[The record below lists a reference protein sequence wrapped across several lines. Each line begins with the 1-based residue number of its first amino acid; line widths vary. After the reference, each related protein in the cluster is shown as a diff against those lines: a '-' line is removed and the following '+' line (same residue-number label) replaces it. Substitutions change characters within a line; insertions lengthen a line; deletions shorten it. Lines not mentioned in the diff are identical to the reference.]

1 MRRRTFLKTLGVG
14 ALLGGGF
21 TTHHYW
27 PDEGFVNPCRTARLP
42 DELARDER
50 VQAAWAGLDHAAL
63 WDAHVHLLGEEDG
76 EPGVWVNPA
85 MSSLGHP
92 IQYVQKRF
100 YENAACVSAAGE
112 NINQAYIDRLIRLLG
127 DFPAGAKLVLLAFD
141 YHHDEHGRVIRK
153 ASSYFTSNAYAR
165 RVAAR
170 YPRHFEW
177 IASIHPYRED
187 AVQALEQAAMG
198 GARAVKWLPPAMGI
212 DPGSARCD
220 VFYET
225 LARLGLPLLTHAG
238 DELAVH
244 GAGAQAGG
252 NPLLLRRALDHGVKV
267 IVAHCATLG
276 YGVDL
281 DKGKAGPRVRN
292 FDLFARLMDEPRYEG
307 LVFGELSAVTQI
319 NRMGEGIATILQRE
333 AWHGRL
339 INGSDYPLPGV
350 MPLFSLQGL
359 VGMGLLESGQADLL
373 SRIRAYNPLL
383 FDFLCKRALQMEGRG
398 LPGRVFESRRVLEP
412 GYATIAS

>member
-1 MRRRTFLKTLGVG
+1 MRRRTFLKSLGVG

-21 TTHHYW
+21 TAQHYW
-27 PDEGFVNPCRTARLP
+27 PNEGFLNPCPAGDLP
-42 DELARDER
+42 QDLARDEH
-50 VQAAWAGLDHAAL
+50 VLAAWSGIDAAAL
-63 WDAHVHLLGEEDG
+63 WDAHVHLLGEGGDEL
-76 EPGVWVNPA
+76 GVWVNPV

-92 IQYVQKRF
+92 IQYAQKLF

-112 NINQAYIDRLIRLLG
+112 DINQTYIDRLIRLLG
-127 DFPAGAKLVLLAFD
+127 DFPAGSKLVLLAFD
-141 YHHDEHGRVIRK
+141 FHHDEHGRVIRE
-153 ASSYFTSNAYAR
+153 ASSYFTSNDYAR

-170 YPRHFEW
+170 YPQHFEW

-187 AVQALEQAAMG
+187 AVQALEQAATG

-212 DPGSARCD
+212 DPGSAHCD
-220 VFYET
+220 AFYAGM
-225 LARLGLPLLTHAG
+225 ARLGLPLLTHAG

-244 GAGAQAGG
+244 GAGAQASG

-281 DKGKAGPRVRN
+281 DKGEAGPRVRN

-307 LVFGELSAVTQI
+307 LIFGELSAVTQI
-319 NRMGEGIATILQRE
+319 NRMGEGIATILQRNE
-333 AWHGRL
+333 WHGRL

-359 VGMGLLESGQADLL
+359 VDMGLLASERADVL

-383 FDFLCKRALQMEGRG
+383 FDFLCKRTLQVKGRV

-412 GYATIAS
+412 GYATLAT